1 MLPRTKT
8 GTCALCKEE
17 QVELQMSHIIPKGV
31 YRRAKSFNNSRFR
44 KYNDPKIEYQDGEK
58 KHLLCHDC
66 EEFFSGYETIF
77 DNRFLDVYLK
87 SPKSKLPNLDNETE
101 FYLITV
107 SWRILYDDLY
117 NYSSFSN
124 TDQEI
129 IMKEYE
135 QKLWRYILEKYRE
148 KHPEK
153 KLSKTEYIPVDLNG
167 KSFGEIIAETEKLE
181 KSKQPEDMSEIQNHV
196 FSLPELGFSR
206 DVKNLLD
213 SFVIGY
219 SFYDATQT
227 KFYIVSLY
235 KGLVLTT
242 AYHRKRCLFIP
253 NSFLKIKRVKKTRRI
268 IVDDIRNEVSFLL
281 HTIAQQYDETQKKL
295 DETGLRGRI
304 EKRYK
309 SKRE

>member
-1 MLPRTKT
+1 MPRTKI

-17 QVELQMSHIIPKGV
+17 QVELQLSHIIPKGV
-31 YRRAKSFNNSRFR
+31 YRRAKSFNNSRFK
-44 KYNDPKIEYQDGEK
+44 KYNEPKTEYQDGEK

-66 EEFFSGYETIF
+66 EEFFSGYETLF

-87 SPKSKLPNLDNETE
+87 SPQSELPALNDDIE

-117 NYSSFSN
+117 NHGSFFN

-135 QKLWRYILEKYRE
+135 QKLWRYILEKFRE

-153 KLSKTEYIPVDLNG
+153 KLPKTEYIPVDLNG
-167 KSFGEIIAETEKLE
+167 KTFGELIAETEKI
-181 KSKQPEDMSEIQNHV
+181 KQSKQPEDMSEIQNYV
-196 FSLPELGFSR
+196 FTLSELGFSR
-206 DVKNLLD
+206 DVKDLLD

-219 SFYDATQT
+219 SFCDATQT
-227 KFYIVSLY
+227 KSYIVSLY

-242 AYHRKRCLFIP
+242 AYHRQRSLLIP
-253 NSFLKIKRVKKTRRI
+253 NSFHQLKRSKGTRHI
-268 IVDDIRNEVSFLL
+268 IMDDIRDEVSVLL
-281 HTIAQQYDETQKKL
+281 QSIAQQYDKTQEKL
-295 DETGLRGRI
+295 DENGLRGRI

-309 SKRE
+309 NK